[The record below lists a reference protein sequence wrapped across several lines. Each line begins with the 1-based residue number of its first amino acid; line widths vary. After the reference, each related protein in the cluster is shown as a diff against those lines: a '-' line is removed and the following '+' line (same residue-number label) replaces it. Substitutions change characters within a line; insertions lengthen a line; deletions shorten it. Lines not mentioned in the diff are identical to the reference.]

1 MEEPMPR
8 KPNEGQPL
16 HEKGKMT
23 DEARKA
29 IYGSSEEETAPEDKE
44 HGQRQYS
51 GPSPSGS
58 PDTGGSD
65 QHN

>member
-1 MEEPMPR
+1 MEEFMPR

-29 IYGSSEEETAPEDKE
+29 IFGSSEEETAPEDKGHE
-44 HGQRQYS
+44 RHYS
-51 GPSPSGS
+51 GSSPSGS

-65 QHN
+65 KQNG

>member
-1 MEEPMPR
+1 MPR

-29 IYGSSEEETAPEDKE
+29 IFGSSEEETAPEDQGRADR
-44 HGQRQYS
+44 HYS
-51 GPSPSGS
+51 GASPSGS

-65 QHN
+65 KQNG